1 MKHSA
6 LLEDIGK
13 LVLRLTLG
21 ILIALHGAAK
31 LLNFESATAGIAKQV
46 VALGLPEFVAYGV
59 YVGEVVA
66 PVLLIVGVFSRLAG
80 LIVVVNMVFAVVMVH
95 SQQLFML
102 TKVGGWQLE
111 LQAFYLFCG
120 LVIALIG
127 SGRYALRPD

>member
-1 MKHSA
+1 MNYSV
-6 LLEDIGK
+6 LGDDIGK

-21 ILIALHGAAK
+21 VLIALHGVSKLMNFQAA
-31 LLNFESATAGIAKQV
+31 SAGLAKQV

-66 PVLLIVGVFSRLAG
+66 PVLLILGVLSRVGGVL
-80 LIVVVNMVFAVVMVH
+80 VVINMLFAVVMVH

-102 TKVGGWQLE
+102 TKTGGWQLE

-120 LVIALIG
+120 LVVALIG
-127 SGRYALRPD
+127 SGRYAVRPD